1 MLTPNVTWLD
11 ICLAGI
17 GVAYFV
23 KQVLNKNPASYPPGP
38 RGWPLVGNIQDM
50 PRIKPWL
57 TFAEWGEKYG
67 AISHIEVLGQH
78 IIVLN
83 SVKSAMDMLDKKGA
97 VYSDRPVLLMGGEL
111 VGWKNALGLLPY
123 GDRFRQYRKN
133 IHQIMGNRAA
143 LDVYHPIEEIE
154 TRRFLKRVFSN
165 PEQLQAHV
173 RHTAGAIILRISHGY
188 KVKEN
193 NDPFI
198 HLADRVMDQ
207 FSRSTAPG
215 AFIVDIVP
223 FLVNI
228 PEWFPG
234 VGFKR
239 LARKWCQNLKEMVDV
254 PYKFV
259 KEQMVTKHL
268 WCYDHELNILQDA
281 GTAPI
286 SFTSNLLKG
295 RTLSAEEDHVVKWSA
310 ASIYSGGADT
320 TVSTIYS
327 FFLAMTLFPD
337 AQKKAQAEIDVVV
350 GPDRLPS
357 FADRD
362 SLPYTEA
369 LVKEVLRWNVV
380 APTAIPH
387 RVADDD
393 VHDGYRIPKGS
404 LVIPNI
410 WLALLYFRIRYINQN
425 ERRFMLNDPRTY
437 ANPSQFNPER
447 FLDNN
452 GKDPEPEPRT
462 ICFGFGRRICPG
474 LHLADASVWISTVM
488 SLAVF
493 DISKVVEKGVE
504 ITPEI
509 DHTSG
514 TIRYN
519 PSHPKPF
526 KCSIKPRSA
535 KAITLIQQDANY

>member
-1 MLTPNVTWLD
+1 MLIPNVTWLD
-11 ICLAGI
+11 LCLAAI
-17 GVAYFV
+17 GAYLV
-23 KQVLNKNPASYPPGP
+23 KQVLNKNPTSYPPGP
-38 RGWPLVGNIQDM
+38 RGWPLVGNIQAI
-50 PRIKPWL
+50 PQIKPWL
-57 TFAEWGEKYG
+57 TFAEWGKKYG
-67 AISHIEVLGQH
+67 AISHVEVLGQH
-78 IIVLN
+78 IIALN
-83 SVKSAMDMLDKKGA
+83 SVKSAVDMLDKKGTM
-97 VYSDRPVLLMGGEL
+97 YSDRPLMPMAGEL
-111 VGWKNALGLLPY
+111 VGWKHSLALLPH
-123 GDRFRQYRKN
+123 GDRFRQQRKN
-133 IHQIMGNRAA
+133 MHRIMGNRAA
-143 LDVYHPIEEIE
+143 LNVYHPVEEIE

-188 KVKEN
+188 EVKEN

-198 HLADRVMDQ
+198 DLAERAVDQ
-207 FSRSTAPG
+207 FSQCTAPG
-215 AFIVDIVP
+215 AFMVDIMP
-223 FLVNI
+223 FCNDYKILNFALANV

-234 VGFKR
+234 AGFKR
-239 LARKWCQNLKEMVDV
+239 LAREWSKTREDMVV
-254 PYKFV
+254 TPYKFV
-259 KEQMVTKHL
+259 KDQMA
-268 WCYDHELNILQDA
+268 A
-281 GTAPI
+281 GIAPT

-295 RTLSAEEDHVVKWSA
+295 RTLSAEEDDLVKWSA
-310 ASIYSGGADT
+310 ASLYAAGSDT
-320 TVSTIYS
+320 TVSMIYS

-337 AQKKAQAEIDVVV
+337 VQKKAQAEIDAVV

-369 LVKEVLRWNVV
+369 LVKEVFRWSVV
-380 APTAIPH
+380 APIGMWISFIAFFNCRAVSPIASPRTISY
-387 RVADDD
+387 
-393 VHDGYRIPKGS
+393 DGYHIPKGS

-410 WLALLYFRIRYINQN
+410 W
-425 ERRFMLNDPRTY
+425 FMLNDPRTY
-437 ANPSQFNPER
+437 GNPSQFNPER

-452 GKDPEPEPRT
+452 GKDPELEPRT

-474 LHLADASVWISTVM
+474 LHLADASVWISTAM

-504 ITPEI
+504 ITPEV

-514 TIRYN
+514 TIRRT

-535 KAITLIQQDANY
+535 TAIALIQQNANY